1 MAEPPYLMEAYEN
14 LPVPYEYLLFL
25 AGEASLK
32 SNSIISLLAPPVKLF
47 CGVAYDPVPY

>member
-1 MAEPPYLMEAYEN
+1 MEAYEN

-32 SNSIISLLAPPVKLF
+32 SNSIISLLLSPLKF
-47 CGVAYDPVPY
+47 CGVA